1 MENRN
6 TGFYRKGMAL
16 VENVENLFILSVGL
30 LSPDHT
36 PHLFYGYSG
45 FRLKTI

>member
-30 LSPDHT
+30 LSPPHT
-36 PHLFYGYSG
+36 GVWICRG
-45 FRLKTI
+45 

>member
-6 TGFYRKGMAL
+6 TGFYRKGMVL

-30 LSPDHT
+30 LSPHRPPT
-36 PHLFYGYSG
+36 
-45 FRLKTI
+45 